1 MMDFRDEVRVTYALD
16 DYEYSPTRVIRGIIL
31 DENSMFYT
39 IAKIERKIIIG
50 KRYIVKVEDVNQN
63 KGLPPD
69 FKLGRV

>member
-1 MMDFRDEVRVTYALD
+1 MDFRDEVRITYALD
-16 DYEYSPTRVIRGIIL
+16 DYDWSPTREIRGIII

-50 KRYIVKVEDVNQN
+50 KRFVVKVEDVNQN